1 MHGRSLQLCRCC
13 SGSGAVWHYRG
24 PLDAQIA
31 FVQFVQSQTLES
43 VDVGSAVNVVE
54 VVTRLVLRFVVSGE
68 QVACRGSSDSVQS
81 MTLTPSGVGASG
93 SKGEKQVVSETT
105 NNGLLMIGLL
115 EFVNS
120 LIQLPVASCGR
131 VTGSQTSDPETIVS
145 LSQLT
150 DALKM
155 DQAGAC
161 LRLTTSL
168 SKHIINKP
176 GLIIC

>member
-1 MHGRSLQLCRCC
+1 M
-13 SGSGAVWHYRG
+13 WHYRG

-31 FVQFVQSQTLES
+31 LVQFMQSQTLDS

-68 QVACRGSSDSVQS
+68 QVACRGSSDSGQS
-81 MTLTPSGVGASG
+81 MTLTPSGGVASC
-93 SKGEKQVVSETT
+93 SKGEKQVVAETS
-105 NNGLLMIGLL
+105 NNGLLLIGLL

-131 VTGSQTSDPETIVS
+131 VTGSETSNPDTIVS

-155 DQAGAC
+155 DQAGTC
-161 LRLTTSL
+161 L
-168 SKHIINKP
+168 
-176 GLIIC
+176 GLAPPLKSISTYMYSD